1 MHQTLDSTHT
11 GRHAPRAPHIALHT
25 PSPLAHC
32 VASQLWQSLGY
43 VFIFLLGPRLTFVH
57 LAFAAA
63 AFAIISCVTVV
74 VLDAIHPLSKSSK

>member
-11 GRHAPRAPHIALHT
+11 GRNAPALRTLHCT
-25 PSPLAHC
+25 RPRLAHR